1 MAPGITWW
9 VKARL
14 ITFLNRHGY
23 RYGKEK
29 HREDEFKGRFNK
41 KEIYSDVSNHINM
54 LFKSICYLGTSFMSQ
69 ILIFGLHEA
78 KSVLCNNKYCSFF
91 LKI

>member
-14 ITFLNRHGY
+14 ITFLNRHEY

-29 HREDEFKGRFNK
+29 HREDEFKGWFNK
-41 KEIYSDVSNHINM
+41 KELYSQTCLLNQFVISE
-54 LFKSICYLGTSFMSQ
+54 LPL
-69 ILIFGLHEA
+69 
-78 KSVLCNNKYCSFF
+78 F
-91 LKI
+91 LKFLFLAFMR